1 MCFISINL
9 FKPNSDSEE
18 LLLLALPYNK
28 ETDARI
34 GQTPC
39 PSSTVSRAQI
49 QSAWLQKLYF
59 NQHAPY
65 QRAKQEARN
74 TKEGCKGCLLCW
86 SHVEGIM
93 K

>member
-9 FKPNSDSEE
+9 FKPNNDSEE

-28 ETDARI
+28 ETDAQR

-49 QSAWLQKLYF
+49 Q
-59 NQHAPY
+59 
-65 QRAKQEARN
+65 
-74 TKEGCKGCLLCW
+74 
-86 SHVEGIM
+86 
-93 K
+93 